1 MKSPLKIVFGMLLLA
16 VLACNA
22 GADVSIRADSEYTYL
37 SASLTEQQVQDVLV
51 NVLSN
56 TQRIQVRDARADLQ
70 AGQIVVNGTL
80 VTADGRQFPGSMT
93 LLAAAASGALQ
104 ITVQSMNFNGFTAE
118 QATLDRWNADIAAG
132 LNRVAAQTAAE
143 VTEVSVT
150 DTELKITWR
159 RARQ

>member
-22 GADVSIRADSEYTYL
+22 GADVSIQADGEYTYL

-51 NVLSN
+51 NVLGN

-70 AGQIVVNGTL
+70 AGQIVVTGTL

-93 LLAAAASGALQ
+93 LLAAAANGALQ
-104 ITVQSMNFNGFTAE
+104 ITVQSVNFNGFTAE

-150 DTELKITWR
+150 TTELKITWR